1 MGWYNGAMET
11 PRVNPI
17 GLLESTGD
25 WAPPP
30 RRFPL
35 GLRLAA
41 ALLLVL
47 FFAVTLLS
55 GAASLGRY
63 CLTTDGADT
72 RALPGTAAPGR

>member
-1 MGWYNGAMET
+1 MEP
-11 PRVNPI
+11 PRVNPV
-17 GLLESTGD
+17 GLLERTGD
-25 WAPPP
+25 WTPSP

-35 GLRLAA
+35 WLRVGA

-63 CLTTDGADT
+63 CLTTDGTDT
-72 RALPGTAAPGR
+72 RAIPAAAPAR